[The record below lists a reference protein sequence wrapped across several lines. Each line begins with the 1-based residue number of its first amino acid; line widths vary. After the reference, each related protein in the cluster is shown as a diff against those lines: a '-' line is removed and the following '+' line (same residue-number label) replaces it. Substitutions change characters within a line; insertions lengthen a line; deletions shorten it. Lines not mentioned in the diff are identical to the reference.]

1 MQKDDDFLKS
11 PVEAPVHRKVLLED
25 KNILPKTQ
33 EAFDKLCKKY
43 DDIIS
48 KNSGDI
54 GKTML
59 VEMEID
65 TRNHPPIASKPYTLP
80 LKHYDW
86 VQKEIETLER
96 AGIIE
101 RSISPWASPVV
112 IVPKKSAPGEPPRR
126 RMCIDYRRINKL
138 QTEVTKADSGKGCIS
153 LIPLPKIDELYAKLK
168 GYKVFSSLDLHR
180 VKPKS
185 QNMTSQFSRNDCNKF
200 RVKSLK
206 AKIAY
211 KSIMLRDNHRN

>member
-1 MQKDDDFLKS
+1 M
-11 PVEAPVHRKVLLED
+11 
-25 KNILPKTQ
+25 Q

-65 TRNHPPIASKPYTLP
+65 TGKSPSNSIKTVHLPI
-80 LKHYDW
+80 KHYEW
-86 VQKEIETLER
+86 VQREIETLER

-101 RSISPWASPVV
+101 RSMSPWASAVV

-138 QTEVTKADSGKGCIS
+138 QPKVTNADGGKGCIS
-153 LIPLPKIDELYAKLK
+153 LIPLPKIDQLYAKLK
-168 GYKVFSSLDLHR
+168 GYKFSPVLISD
-180 VKPKS
+180 
-185 QNMTSQFSRNDCNKF
+185 QDTTTS
-200 RVKSLK
+200 
-206 AKIAY
+206 A
-211 KSIMLRDNHRN
+211 